1 MYKDLKFPVLIVHRD
16 IKADTVAGERVR
28 GIAHELEQDGFSIL
42 STASSAEGRIVASTH
57 HGLACI
63 LVAAEGAGENQ
74 RLLQDVVELIR
85 VARVRAPQ
93 LPIFAL
99 GEQVTIENAPAESM
113 ADLHQLRG
121 ILYLFEDTV
130 PFLARQVARAARN
143 YLAGLLPP
151 FFRALVEHTAQSNY
165 SWHTPGHGGGVAYRK
180 SPVGQAFHQF
190 FGENTLRSDLSVS
203 VPELGSLL
211 DHTGPLAE
219 AEDRAARN
227 FGADHTFFVI
237 NGTSTANKIVWHS
250 MVGREDLVLVDRNCH
265 KSILH
270 SIIMTGAI
278 PLYLTPERNE
288 LGIIGPIPLS
298 EFSKQSIAAK
308 IAASPLARG
317 REPKV
322 KLAVV
327 TNSTYDGLCYNAE
340 LIKQT
345 LGDSVEVLHFDE
357 AWYAYAAFH
366 EFYDGRYGMGTS
378 RSEEGPLVFATHST
392 HKMLAAFSQA
402 SMIHVQDG
410 GTRKLDVARF
420 NEAFMMHIS
429 TSPQYGII
437 ASLDVASAMMEGPA
451 GRSLIQET
459 FDEALSFR
467 RALANVRQNLDRN
480 AGMFCFQAATVLQ
493 ELERHAPE
501 VLIAARAALAD
512 GSSLENGQCRQRE
525 LAAGAFA
532 EAPDIS
538 VDYALMERSDK
549 VAVVPCSIGW
559 SDIGSWQALRELSA
573 ADENGNQVRG
583 ESVLHDV
590 SNCYIDS
597 PKRLVGAVGVHDLII
612 VDTPDALLVADAARS
627 QDVKFVAQELKRRG
641 HDAFRLHRTVSRP
654 WGTYTVLEEGRRFK
668 IKRIVVRPKAS
679 LSLQMHHHRSEHW
692 IVVSGMALV
701 ENGER
706 EFLLNTNE
714 STFIPAGHSHRLSN
728 PGIIDLVM
736 IEVQSGEY
744 LGEDDIVR
752 FNDIY
757 GRAPASDEKK
767 A

>member
-16 IKADTVAGERVR
+16 IKADTVAGDRVR
-28 GIAHELEQDGFSIL
+28 AIAQELTQDGFSIL
-42 STASSAEGRIVASTH
+42 PTASAAEGRIVASTH

-63 LVAAEGAGENQ
+63 LVAAEGAGENS
-74 RLLQDVVELIR
+74 RLLQDMVELIR

-99 GEQVTIENAPAESM
+99 GEQVTIENAPAEAM
-113 ADLHQLRG
+113 ADLNHLRG
-121 ILYLFEDTV
+121 ILYLYEDTV
-130 PFLARQVARAARN
+130 SFLARQVARAAHN
-143 YLAGLLPP
+143 YLDGLLPP
-151 FFRALVEHTAQSNY
+151 FFKALVQHTAQSNY

-219 AEDRAARN
+219 AEARAARN

-250 MVGREDLVLVDRNCH
+250 MVGRDDLVLVDRNCH

-278 PLYLTPERNE
+278 PLYLCPERNE

-298 EFSKQSIAAK
+298 EFSLESIQAK
-308 IAASPLARG
+308 IDASPLARG
-317 REPKV
+317 RAPKV

-340 LIKQT
+340 MVKQA
-345 LGDSVEVLHFDE
+345 LGGSVEVLHFDE

-366 EFYDGRYGMGTS
+366 EFYAGRYGMGTQCDEHS
-378 RSEEGPLVFATHST
+378 PLVFTTHST
-392 HKMLAAFSQA
+392 HKLLAAFSQA

-410 GTRKLDVARF
+410 GQRQLDRDRF

-467 RALANVRQNLDRN
+467 RALANVRRNLD
-480 AGMFCFQAATVLQ
+480 AEDWWFSIWQPGEADGADSLSTADWVLQ
-493 ELERHAPE
+493 PDADWHGFGEVASDYVLLDPIKVTLVMPGLNAAGKLEQRGIPAAVVSKFLWERGLVVEKTGLYSFLVLFSMGITKGKWSTLLTELLEFKRSYDANLPLIDVLPSIAHAGGGRYQGMG
-501 VLIAARAALAD
+501 LRDLCDALH
-512 GSSLENGQCRQRE
+512 GCYRENATAKALKSMYTALPE
-525 LAAGAFA
+525 LAIK
-532 EAPDIS
+532 P
-538 VDYALMERSDK
+538 
-549 VAVVPCSIGW
+549 
-559 SDIGSWQALRELSA
+559 
-573 ADENGNQVRG
+573 ADAYDRLVRG
-583 ESVLHDV
+583 EVEAVPIDQLQGRIAAVMLVPYPPGIPLIMPGERFTAATRSILDYLAFARTFDQAFPGFDIDV
-590 SNCYIDS
+590 HGLQTEAGEYC
-597 PKRLVGAVGVHDLII
+597 
-612 VDTPDALLVADAARS
+612 VDC
-627 QDVKFVAQELKRRG
+627 
-641 HDAFRLHRTVSRP
+641 
-654 WGTYTVLEEGRRFK
+654 
-668 IKRIVVRPKAS
+668 
-679 LSLQMHHHRSEHW
+679 
-692 IVVSGMALV
+692 LV
-701 ENGER
+701 E
-706 EFLLNTNE
+706 
-714 STFIPAGHSHRLSN
+714 
-728 PGIIDLVM
+728 
-736 IEVQSGEY
+736 
-744 LGEDDIVR
+744 
-752 FNDIY
+752 
-757 GRAPASDEKK
+757 
-767 A
+767 

>member
-1 MYKDLKFPVLIVHRD
+1 MYKDLNFPILIVHRD

-28 GIAHELEQDGFSIL
+28 AIAEELGKDGFTIL

-74 RLLQDVVELIR
+74 RLLQDMVELIR
-85 VARVRAPQ
+85 IARVRAPQ

-99 GEQVTIENAPAESM
+99 GEQVTIENAPAEAM
-113 ADLHQLRG
+113 ADLNHLRG
-121 ILYLFEDTV
+121 ILYLYEDTV
-130 PFLARQVARAARN
+130 SFLARQVARAAHN
-143 YLAGLLPP
+143 YLDGLLPP
-151 FFRALVEHTAQSNY
+151 FFKALVQHTAQSNY

-219 AEDRAARN
+219 AEARAARN

-250 MVGREDLVLVDRNCH
+250 MVGRDDLVLVDRNCH

-278 PLYLTPERNE
+278 PLYLCPERNE
-288 LGIIGPIPLS
+288 LGIIGPIPIS
-298 EFSKQSIAAK
+298 EFSKESIQAK
-308 IAASPLARG
+308 IDASPLARG
-317 REPKV
+317 RAPKV

-340 LIKQT
+340 MVKRA

-366 EFYDGRYGMGTS
+366 EFYAGRYGMGTQCDEHS
-378 RSEEGPLVFATHST
+378 PLVFSTHST
-392 HKMLAAFSQA
+392 HKLLAAFSQA

-410 GTRKLDVARF
+410 GARQLDRDRF

-467 RALANVRQNLDRN
+467 RALANLRQNLKQDDWWFSIWQPEQAGGEGVHTGDWLLQPNVDWHGFGDIAEDYVLLDPIKVTLVMPGLSADGKLAEAGIPAAVVSKFLWERGLVVEKTGLYSFLVLFSMGITKGKWSTLLTELLEFKRLYDAN
-480 AGMFCFQAATVLQ
+480 VPLPEALPSIAREGGARYAGMGLRDLCDELHGCYRENATAKALKRMYTVLPQ
-493 ELERHAPE
+493 VAIKP
-501 VLIAARAALAD
+501 AD
-512 GSSLENGQCRQRE
+512 
-525 LAAGAFA
+525 A
-532 EAPDIS
+532 
-538 VDYALMERSDK
+538 YDK
-549 VAVVPCSIGW
+549 
-559 SDIGSWQALRELSA
+559 L
-573 ADENGNQVRG
+573 VRG
-583 ESVLHDV
+583 EVEAVPIEQLEGRLAAVMLVPYPPGIPLIMPGERFTAETRSIIDYLQFARTFDSQFPGFDADV
-590 SNCYIDS
+590 HGLQRD
-597 PKRLVGAVGVHDLII
+597 GAC
-612 VDTPDALLVADAARS
+612 
-627 QDVKFVAQELKRRG
+627 
-641 HDAFRLHRTVSRP
+641 
-654 WGTYTVLEEGRRFK
+654 YTVDC
-668 IKRIVVRPKAS
+668 IK
-679 LSLQMHHHRSEHW
+679 E
-692 IVVSGMALV
+692 
-701 ENGER
+701 
-706 EFLLNTNE
+706 
-714 STFIPAGHSHRLSN
+714 
-728 PGIIDLVM
+728 
-736 IEVQSGEY
+736 
-744 LGEDDIVR
+744 
-752 FNDIY
+752 
-757 GRAPASDEKK
+757 
-767 A
+767 

>member
-16 IKADTVAGERVR
+16 IKADTVAGDRVR
-28 GIAHELEQDGFSIL
+28 AIAQELTQDGFSIL
-42 STASSAEGRIVASTH
+42 PTASAAEGRIVASTH

-63 LVAAEGAGENQ
+63 LVAAEGAGENS
-74 RLLQDVVELIR
+74 RLLQDMVELIR

-99 GEQVTIENAPAESM
+99 GEQVTIENAPAEAM
-113 ADLHQLRG
+113 ADLNHLRG
-121 ILYLFEDTV
+121 ILYLYEDTV
-130 PFLARQVARAARN
+130 SFLARQVARAAHN
-143 YLAGLLPP
+143 YLDGLLPP
-151 FFRALVEHTAQSNY
+151 FFKALVQHTAQSNY

-219 AEDRAARN
+219 AEARAARN

-250 MVGREDLVLVDRNCH
+250 MVSRDDLVLVDRNCH

-278 PLYLTPERNE
+278 PLYLCPERNE

-298 EFSKQSIAAK
+298 EFSKESIQAK
-308 IAASPLARG
+308 IDASPLARG
-317 REPKV
+317 RAPKV

-340 LIKQT
+340 MVKQA

-366 EFYDGRYGMGTS
+366 EFYAGRYGMGTLYDEHS
-378 RSEEGPLVFATHST
+378 PLVFSTHST
-392 HKMLAAFSQA
+392 HKLLAAFSQA

-410 GTRKLDVARF
+410 GQRQLDRDRF

-467 RALANVRQNLDRN
+467 RALANVRRNLSAEDWWFSIWQP
-480 AGMFCFQAATVLQ
+480 GAADGADSLATADWVLQ
-493 ELERHAPE
+493 PDADWHGFVE
-501 VLIAARAALAD
+501 VAD
-512 GSSLENGQCRQRE
+512 DYVLLDPIKVTLVMPGLN
-525 LAAGAFA
+525 AAGKLEPQGIPA
-532 EAPDIS
+532 
-538 VDYALMERSDK
+538 
-549 VAVVPCSIGW
+549 AVVSKFLWERGLVVEKTGLYSFLVLFSMGITKGKWSTLLTELLEFKRSYDANLPLIDVLPSIAHAGAGRYQGMGLR
-559 SDIGSWQALRELSA
+559 DLCDALHGCYRENATAKALKSMYTA
-573 ADENGNQVRG
+573 LPEIAIKPADAYDRLVRG
-583 ESVLHDV
+583 EVEAVPIDQLQGRIAAVMLVPYPPGIPLIMPGERFTTQSRAILDYLAFARTFDKAFPGFDV
-590 SNCYIDS
+590 D
-597 PKRLVGAVGVHDLII
+597 VHGLQT
-612 VDTPDALLVADAARS
+612 DT
-627 QDVKFVAQELKRRG
+627 G
-641 HDAFRLHRTVSRP
+641 H
-654 WGTYTVLEEGRRFK
+654 YTVDC
-668 IKRIVVRPKAS
+668 
-679 LSLQMHHHRSEHW
+679 
-692 IVVSGMALV
+692 LV
-701 ENGER
+701 E
-706 EFLLNTNE
+706 
-714 STFIPAGHSHRLSN
+714 
-728 PGIIDLVM
+728 
-736 IEVQSGEY
+736 
-744 LGEDDIVR
+744 
-752 FNDIY
+752 
-757 GRAPASDEKK
+757 
-767 A
+767 

>member
-16 IKADTVAGERVR
+16 IKADTVAGDRVR
-28 GIAHELEQDGFSIL
+28 AIAQELEQDGFHIV

-63 LVAAEGAGENQ
+63 LVTAEGAGENKH
-74 RLLQDVVELIR
+74 LLQDMVELIR
-85 VARVRAPQ
+85 IARVRAPQ

-99 GEQVTIENAPAESM
+99 GEQVTIENAPAEAM
-113 ADLHQLRG
+113 ADLNQLRG

-143 YLAGLLPP
+143 YLDGLLPP
-151 FFRALVEHTAQSNY
+151 FFRALVQHTAQSNY

-219 AEDRAARN
+219 AEARAARN
-227 FGADHTFFVI
+227 FGADHTYFVI

-250 MVGREDLVLVDRNCH
+250 MVGRDDLVLVDRNCH

-298 EFSKQSIAAK
+298 EFSKASIQAK
-308 IAASPLARG
+308 IDASPLARG
-317 REPKV
+317 RAPRV

-357 AWYAYAAFH
+357 AWFAYAAFH
-366 EFYDGRYGMGTS
+366 KFYSGRFGMGTS
-378 RSEEGPLVFATHST
+378 REAGAPLVFSTHST
-392 HKMLAAFSQA
+392 HKLLAAFSQA

-410 GTRKLDVARF
+410 GTRQLDRDRF

-467 RALANVRQNLDRN
+467 RALANLRQNLAADDWWFSIWQPPQASGADDVATGDWLLHPQADWHGFGDIAKDYVLLDPIKVTLVMPGLTASGALDRSGIPAAVVSKFLWERGLVVEKTGLYSFLVLFSMGITKGKWSTLLTELLEFKRNYDANLPLVDALPSIARAGATHYQGMGLRDLCDALHGCYREN
-480 AGMFCFQAATVLQ
+480 ATAKALKRMYTAL
-493 ELERHAPE
+493 PE
-501 VLIAARAALAD
+501 VAMKPAD
-512 GSSLENGQCRQRE
+512 
-525 LAAGAFA
+525 A
-532 EAPDIS
+532 
-538 VDYALMERSDK
+538 Y
-549 VAVVPCSIGW
+549 
-559 SDIGSWQALRELSA
+559 
-573 ADENGNQVRG
+573 NQLVRG
-583 ESVLHDV
+583 EVEAVPIEALEGRIAAVMLVPYPPGIPLIMPGERFTTQTRSIIDYLLFARTFDQRFPGFDIDV
-590 SNCYIDS
+590 HGLQ
-597 PKRLVGAVGVHDLII
+597 RLPEAQGGA
-612 VDTPDALLVADAARS
+612 
-627 QDVKFVAQELKRRG
+627 
-641 HDAFRLHRTVSRP
+641 
-654 WGTYTVLEEGRRFK
+654 YTVDC
-668 IKRIVVRPKAS
+668 IK
-679 LSLQMHHHRSEHW
+679 E
-692 IVVSGMALV
+692 
-701 ENGER
+701 
-706 EFLLNTNE
+706 
-714 STFIPAGHSHRLSN
+714 
-728 PGIIDLVM
+728 
-736 IEVQSGEY
+736 
-744 LGEDDIVR
+744 
-752 FNDIY
+752 
-757 GRAPASDEKK
+757 
-767 A
+767 

>member
-16 IKADTVAGERVR
+16 IKADTVAGDRVR
-28 GIAHELEQDGFSIL
+28 AIAQELEQDGFSIL

-63 LVAAEGAGENQ
+63 LVAAEGAGENKN
-74 RLLQDVVELIR
+74 LLQDMVELIR
-85 VARVRAPQ
+85 IARRRAPQ

-99 GEQVTIENAPAESM
+99 GEQVTIENAPAEAM
-113 ADLHQLRG
+113 VDLNQLRG

-143 YLAGLLPP
+143 YLDCLLPP
-151 FFRALVEHTAQSNY
+151 FFKALVQHTAQSNY

-219 AEDRAARN
+219 AEARAARN
-227 FGADHTFFVI
+227 FGADHTYFVI

-250 MVGREDLVLVDRNCH
+250 MVGRDDLVLVDRNCH

-278 PLYLTPERNE
+278 PLYLCPERNE

-298 EFSKQSIAAK
+298 EFSRESIQAK
-308 IAASPLARG
+308 IDASPLARG
-317 REPKV
+317 RVPRSSGAMV
-322 KLAVV
+322 KLVVV

-345 LGDSVEVLHFDE
+345 LGNSVEVLHFDE

-366 EFYDGRYGMGTS
+366 EFYRGRYGMGTA
-378 RSEEGPLVFATHST
+378 RTEAAPLVFTTHST
-392 HKMLAAFSQA
+392 HKLLAAFSQA

-410 GTRKLDVARF
+410 GVRQLDRDRF

-467 RALANVRQNLDRN
+467 RALANLRQNLSADDWWFSIWQPAKAEGTDDVVTQDWLLQPQADWHGFGEVAEDYVLLDPIKVTLVTPGLTADGKLDERGIPAAVVSKFLWERGLVVEKTGLYSFLVLFSMGITKGKWSTLLTELLEFKRSYDANLPLSDVLPSIAQAGKTFYQDMGLRDLCDALHACYREN
-480 AGMFCFQAATVLQ
+480 ATAKALKRMYTVLPDV
-493 ELERHAPE
+493 AIKP
-501 VLIAARAALAD
+501 AD
-512 GSSLENGQCRQRE
+512 
-525 LAAGAFA
+525 A
-532 EAPDIS
+532 
-538 VDYALMERSDK
+538 Y
-549 VAVVPCSIGW
+549 
-559 SDIGSWQALRELSA
+559 
-573 ADENGNQVRG
+573 NQLVRG
-583 ESVLHDV
+583 EVEAVPIEQLEGRIAAVMLVPYPPGIPLIMPGERFTAQTRSIIDYLAFARTFDRSFPGFDADV
-590 SNCYIDS
+590 HGLQREN
-597 PKRLVGAVGVHDLII
+597 GV
-612 VDTPDALLVADAARS
+612 
-627 QDVKFVAQELKRRG
+627 
-641 HDAFRLHRTVSRP
+641 
-654 WGTYTVLEEGRRFK
+654 YTVDC
-668 IKRIVVRPKAS
+668 IKA
-679 LSLQMHHHRSEHW
+679 
-692 IVVSGMALV
+692 
-701 ENGER
+701 
-706 EFLLNTNE
+706 
-714 STFIPAGHSHRLSN
+714 
-728 PGIIDLVM
+728 
-736 IEVQSGEY
+736 
-744 LGEDDIVR
+744 
-752 FNDIY
+752 
-757 GRAPASDEKK
+757 
-767 A
+767 

>member
-1 MYKDLKFPVLIVHRD
+1 MYKDLKFPILIVHRD
-16 IKADTVAGERVR
+16 IKADTVAGDRVR
-28 GIAHELEQDGFSIL
+28 GIARELEQDGFVIL

-99 GEQVTIENAPAESM
+99 GEQVTIENAPAEAM
-113 ADLHQLRG
+113 ADLNQLRG
-121 ILYLFEDTV
+121 LLYLFEDTV

-143 YLAGLLPP
+143 YLEGLLPP

-219 AEDRAARN
+219 AEARAARN

-250 MVGREDLVLVDRNCH
+250 MVARDDLVLVDRNCH

-278 PLYLTPERNE
+278 PLYLSPERNE

-298 EFSKQSIAAK
+298 EFSRESIQAK
-308 IAASPLARG
+308 IDASPLARG
-317 REPKV
+317 RAPKV

-340 LIKQT
+340 LIKQA
-345 LGDSVEVLHFDE
+345 LGDTVEVLHFDE

-366 EFYDGRYGMGTS
+366 EFYDGRYGMGTA
-378 RSEEGPLVFATHST
+378 RSEEGPLVFTTHST
-392 HKMLAAFSQA
+392 HKLLAAFSQA

-410 GTRKLDVARF
+410 GARQLDRDRF

-467 RALANVRQNLDRN
+467 RALANVWQTLDAKDWWFDIWEPPQVEGAEAVATGDWVLEPGADWHGFGEV
-480 AGMFCFQAATVLQ
+480 AGDYVL
-493 ELERHAPE
+493 LDPIK
-501 VLIAARAALAD
+501 VTLVTPGLSAD
-512 GSSLENGQCRQRE
+512 GKLGEQGIP
-525 LAAGAFA
+525 A
-532 EAPDIS
+532 
-538 VDYALMERSDK
+538 
-549 VAVVPCSIGW
+549 AVVGKFLWERGLVVEKTGLYSFLVLFSMGITKGKW
-559 SDIGSWQALRELSA
+559 STLLTELLEFKRSYDANAPLTSALP
-573 ADENGNQVRG
+573 
-583 ESVLHDV
+583 SVA
-590 SNCYIDS
+590 
-597 PKRLVGAVGVHDLII
+597 R
-612 VDTPDALLVADAARS
+612 ADAARYQGLGLRDLCDQLHACYRDNATAKAMRRMYTALPELAIKPS
-627 QDVKFVAQELKRRG
+627 EAYDKLVRGEVEAVPIEQLQGRIAAVMLVPYPPGIPLIMPGERFTAQTRSIIDYLAFARTFDSAFPGFDSDVHGLQ
-641 HDAFRLHRTVSRP
+641 HDDSPTGRC
-654 WGTYTVLEEGRRFK
+654 YTVDC
-668 IKRIVVRPKAS
+668 I
-679 LSLQMHHHRSEHW
+679 
-692 IVVSGMALV
+692 
-701 ENGER
+701 R
-706 EFLLNTNE
+706 E
-714 STFIPAGHSHRLSN
+714 
-728 PGIIDLVM
+728 
-736 IEVQSGEY
+736 
-744 LGEDDIVR
+744 
-752 FNDIY
+752 
-757 GRAPASDEKK
+757 
-767 A
+767 

>member
-16 IKADTVAGERVR
+16 IKADTVAGDRVR
-28 GIAHELEQDGFSIL
+28 AIAQELTQDGFSIL
-42 STASSAEGRIVASTH
+42 PTASAAEGRIVASTH

-63 LVAAEGAGENQ
+63 LVAAEGAGENS
-74 RLLQDVVELIR
+74 RLLQDMVELIR

-99 GEQVTIENAPAESM
+99 GEQVTIENAPAEAM
-113 ADLHQLRG
+113 ADLNHLRG
-121 ILYLFEDTV
+121 ILYLYEDTV
-130 PFLARQVARAARN
+130 SFLARQVARAAHN
-143 YLAGLLPP
+143 YLDGLLPP
-151 FFRALVEHTAQSNY
+151 FFKALVQHTAQSNY

-219 AEDRAARN
+219 AEARAARN

-250 MVGREDLVLVDRNCH
+250 MVGRDDLVLVDRNCH

-278 PLYLTPERNE
+278 PLYLCPERNE

-298 EFSKQSIAAK
+298 EFSRESIQAK
-308 IAASPLARG
+308 IEASPLARG
-317 REPKV
+317 RAPKV

-340 LIKQT
+340 MVKQA

-366 EFYDGRYGMGTS
+366 EFYAGRYGMGTQCDEQS
-378 RSEEGPLVFATHST
+378 PLVFTTHST
-392 HKMLAAFSQA
+392 HKLLAAFSQA

-410 GTRKLDVARF
+410 GQRQLDRDRF

-467 RALANVRQNLDRN
+467 RALANVRRNLSAEDWWFSIWQP
-480 AGMFCFQAATVLQ
+480 GAADGADSLSTADWVLQ
-493 ELERHAPE
+493 PDADWHGFGEVASDYVLLDPIKVTLVMPGLNAAGKLEQQGIPAAVVSKFLWERGLVVEKTGLYSFLVLFSMGITKGKWSTLLTELLEFKRSYDANLPLIDVLPSIAHAGGGRYQGMG
-501 VLIAARAALAD
+501 LRDLCDALH
-512 GSSLENGQCRQRE
+512 GCYRENATAKALKSMYTALPE
-525 LAAGAFA
+525 LAIK
-532 EAPDIS
+532 P
-538 VDYALMERSDK
+538 
-549 VAVVPCSIGW
+549 
-559 SDIGSWQALRELSA
+559 
-573 ADENGNQVRG
+573 ADAYDRLVRG
-583 ESVLHDV
+583 EVEAVPIDQLQGRIAAVMLVPYPPGIPLIMPGERFTAATRSILHYLSFARTFDQAFPGFDIDV
-590 SNCYIDS
+590 HGLQTEAGEYC
-597 PKRLVGAVGVHDLII
+597 
-612 VDTPDALLVADAARS
+612 VDC
-627 QDVKFVAQELKRRG
+627 
-641 HDAFRLHRTVSRP
+641 
-654 WGTYTVLEEGRRFK
+654 
-668 IKRIVVRPKAS
+668 
-679 LSLQMHHHRSEHW
+679 
-692 IVVSGMALV
+692 LV
-701 ENGER
+701 E
-706 EFLLNTNE
+706 
-714 STFIPAGHSHRLSN
+714 
-728 PGIIDLVM
+728 
-736 IEVQSGEY
+736 
-744 LGEDDIVR
+744 
-752 FNDIY
+752 
-757 GRAPASDEKK
+757 
-767 A
+767 

>member
-16 IKADTVAGERVR
+16 IKADTVAGDRVR
-28 GIAHELEQDGFSIL
+28 AIAQELEQDGFSIL

-63 LVAAEGAGENQ
+63 LVAAEGAGENKT
-74 RLLQDVVELIR
+74 LLQDMVELIR
-85 VARVRAPQ
+85 IARRRAPQ

-99 GEQVTIENAPAESM
+99 GEQVTIENAPAEAM
-113 ADLHQLRG
+113 VDLNQLRG

-143 YLAGLLPP
+143 YLDCLLPP
-151 FFRALVEHTAQSNY
+151 FFKALVQHTAQSNY

-219 AEDRAARN
+219 AEARAARN
-227 FGADHTFFVI
+227 FGADHTYFVI

-250 MVGREDLVLVDRNCH
+250 MVGRDDLVLVDRNCH

-278 PLYLTPERNE
+278 PLYLCPERNE

-298 EFSKQSIAAK
+298 EFSRESIQAK
-308 IAASPLARG
+308 IDASPLARG
-317 REPKV
+317 RVPSSGAMV
-322 KLAVV
+322 KLVVV

-345 LGDSVEVLHFDE
+345 LGNSVEVLHFDE

-366 EFYDGRYGMGTS
+366 EFYAGRYGMGTACS
-378 RSEEGPLVFATHST
+378 ADTPLVFTTHST
-392 HKMLAAFSQA
+392 HKLLAAFSQA

-410 GTRKLDVARF
+410 GKRQLDRDRF

-467 RALANVRQNLDRN
+467 RALANLRQNLSDDDWWFSIWQPPQAEGTDDVATRDWLLQPQADWHGFGDVAEDYVLLDPIKVTLVTPGLTADGKLDERGIPAAVVSKFLWERGLVVEKTGLYSFLVLFSMGITKGKWSTLLTELLEFKRSYDANLPLSDVLPSIAQAGRAFYQDMGLRDLCDALHACYREN
-480 AGMFCFQAATVLQ
+480 ATAKALKRMYTVL
-493 ELERHAPE
+493 PE
-501 VLIAARAALAD
+501 VAIKPAD
-512 GSSLENGQCRQRE
+512 
-525 LAAGAFA
+525 A
-532 EAPDIS
+532 
-538 VDYALMERSDK
+538 Y
-549 VAVVPCSIGW
+549 
-559 SDIGSWQALRELSA
+559 
-573 ADENGNQVRG
+573 NQLVRG
-583 ESVLHDV
+583 EVEAVPIEQLEGRIAAVMLVPYPPGIPLIMPGERFTAQTRSIIDYLAFARTFDRSFPGFDADV
-590 SNCYIDS
+590 HGLQREDG
-597 PKRLVGAVGVHDLII
+597 L
-612 VDTPDALLVADAARS
+612 
-627 QDVKFVAQELKRRG
+627 
-641 HDAFRLHRTVSRP
+641 
-654 WGTYTVLEEGRRFK
+654 YTVDC
-668 IKRIVVRPKAS
+668 IKA
-679 LSLQMHHHRSEHW
+679 
-692 IVVSGMALV
+692 
-701 ENGER
+701 
-706 EFLLNTNE
+706 
-714 STFIPAGHSHRLSN
+714 
-728 PGIIDLVM
+728 
-736 IEVQSGEY
+736 
-744 LGEDDIVR
+744 
-752 FNDIY
+752 
-757 GRAPASDEKK
+757 
-767 A
+767 

>member
-16 IKADTVAGERVR
+16 IKADTVAGDRVR
-28 GIAHELEQDGFSIL
+28 AIAQELEQDGFSIL

-63 LVAAEGAGENQ
+63 LVAAEGAGENKT
-74 RLLQDVVELIR
+74 LLQDMVELIR
-85 VARVRAPQ
+85 IARRRAPQ

-99 GEQVTIENAPAESM
+99 GEQVTIENAPAEAM
-113 ADLHQLRG
+113 VDLNQLRG

-143 YLAGLLPP
+143 YLDCLLPP
-151 FFRALVEHTAQSNY
+151 FFKALVQHTAQSNY

-219 AEDRAARN
+219 AEARAARN
-227 FGADHTFFVI
+227 FGADHTYFVI

-250 MVGREDLVLVDRNCH
+250 MVGRDDLVLVDRNCH

-278 PLYLTPERNE
+278 PLYLCPERNE

-298 EFSKQSIAAK
+298 EFSRESIQAK
-308 IAASPLARG
+308 IDASPLARG
-317 REPKV
+317 RVPSSSGAMV
-322 KLAVV
+322 KLVVV

-345 LGDSVEVLHFDE
+345 LGNSVEVLHFDE

-366 EFYDGRYGMGTS
+366 EFYAGRYGMGTACS
-378 RSEEGPLVFATHST
+378 ADTPLVFTTHST
-392 HKMLAAFSQA
+392 HKLLAAFSQA

-410 GTRKLDVARF
+410 GKRQLDRDRF

-437 ASLDVASAMMEGPA
+437 ASLDVASAMMEGPV

-467 RALANVRQNLDRN
+467 RALANLRQNLSDDDWWFSIWQPPQAEGTDDVATRDWLLQPQADWHGFGDVAEDYVLLDPIKVTLVTPGLTADGKLDERGIPAAVVSKFLWERGLVVEKTGLYFFLVLFSMGITKGKWSTLLTELLEFKRSYDANLPLSDVLPSIAQAGKAFYQDMGLRDLCDALHACYREN
-480 AGMFCFQAATVLQ
+480 ATAKALKRMYTVL
-493 ELERHAPE
+493 PE
-501 VLIAARAALAD
+501 VAIKPAD
-512 GSSLENGQCRQRE
+512 
-525 LAAGAFA
+525 A
-532 EAPDIS
+532 
-538 VDYALMERSDK
+538 Y
-549 VAVVPCSIGW
+549 
-559 SDIGSWQALRELSA
+559 
-573 ADENGNQVRG
+573 NQLVRG
-583 ESVLHDV
+583 EVEAVPIEQLEGRIAAVMLVPYPPGIPLIMPGERFTAQTRSIIDYLAFARTFDRSFPGFDADV
-590 SNCYIDS
+590 HGLQ
-597 PKRLVGAVGVHDLII
+597 REEGL
-612 VDTPDALLVADAARS
+612 
-627 QDVKFVAQELKRRG
+627 
-641 HDAFRLHRTVSRP
+641 
-654 WGTYTVLEEGRRFK
+654 YTVDC
-668 IKRIVVRPKAS
+668 IKA
-679 LSLQMHHHRSEHW
+679 
-692 IVVSGMALV
+692 
-701 ENGER
+701 
-706 EFLLNTNE
+706 
-714 STFIPAGHSHRLSN
+714 
-728 PGIIDLVM
+728 
-736 IEVQSGEY
+736 
-744 LGEDDIVR
+744 
-752 FNDIY
+752 
-757 GRAPASDEKK
+757 
-767 A
+767 

>member
-16 IKADTVAGERVR
+16 IKADTVAGDRVR
-28 GIAHELEQDGFSIL
+28 AIAQELTQDGFSIL
-42 STASSAEGRIVASTH
+42 PTASAAEGRIVASTH

-63 LVAAEGAGENQ
+63 LVAAEGAGENS
-74 RLLQDVVELIR
+74 RLLQDMVELIR

-99 GEQVTIENAPAESM
+99 GEQVTIENAPAEAM
-113 ADLHQLRG
+113 ADLNHLRG
-121 ILYLFEDTV
+121 ILYLYEDTV
-130 PFLARQVARAARN
+130 SFLARQVARAAHN
-143 YLAGLLPP
+143 YLDGLLPP
-151 FFRALVEHTAQSNY
+151 FFKALVQHTAQSNY

-219 AEDRAARN
+219 AEARAARN

-250 MVGREDLVLVDRNCH
+250 MVGRDDLVLVDRNCH

-278 PLYLTPERNE
+278 PLYLCPERNE

-298 EFSKQSIAAK
+298 EFSKESIQAK
-308 IAASPLARG
+308 IDASPLARG
-317 REPKV
+317 RAPKV

-340 LIKQT
+340 MVKQA

-366 EFYDGRYGMGTS
+366 EFYAGRYGMGTQCDEQS
-378 RSEEGPLVFATHST
+378 PLVFTTHST
-392 HKMLAAFSQA
+392 HKLLAAFSQA

-410 GTRKLDVARF
+410 GQRQLDRDRF

-467 RALANVRQNLDRN
+467 RALANVRRNLSAEDWWFSIWQP
-480 AGMFCFQAATVLQ
+480 GAADGADSLATTDWVLQ
-493 ELERHAPE
+493 PDADWHGFGE
-501 VLIAARAALAD
+501 VAD
-512 GSSLENGQCRQRE
+512 
-525 LAAGAFA
+525 
-532 EAPDIS
+532 
-538 VDYALMERSDK
+538 DYVLLDPIK
-549 VAVVPCSIGW
+549 VTLVMPG
-559 SDIGSWQALRELSA
+559 LSA
-573 ADENGNQVRG
+573 AGKLEPQGIPAAVVSKFLWERGLVVEKTGLYSFLVLFSMGITKGKWSTLLTELLEFKRSYDANLPLIDVLPSIAHAGSGRYHGMGLRDLCDALHGCYRDNATAKALRSMYTALPETAIKPADAYDRLVRG
-583 ESVLHDV
+583 EVEAVPIDQLQGRIAAVMLVPYPPGIPLIMPGERFTTQSRSILDYLAFARTFDKAFPGFDV
-590 SNCYIDS
+590 D
-597 PKRLVGAVGVHDLII
+597 VHGLQT
-612 VDTPDALLVADAARS
+612 DT
-627 QDVKFVAQELKRRG
+627 G
-641 HDAFRLHRTVSRP
+641 H
-654 WGTYTVLEEGRRFK
+654 YTVDC
-668 IKRIVVRPKAS
+668 
-679 LSLQMHHHRSEHW
+679 
-692 IVVSGMALV
+692 LV
-701 ENGER
+701 E
-706 EFLLNTNE
+706 
-714 STFIPAGHSHRLSN
+714 
-728 PGIIDLVM
+728 
-736 IEVQSGEY
+736 
-744 LGEDDIVR
+744 
-752 FNDIY
+752 
-757 GRAPASDEKK
+757 
-767 A
+767 

>member
-16 IKADTVAGERVR
+16 IKADTVAGDRVR
-28 GIAHELEQDGFSIL
+28 AIAQELTQDGFSIL
-42 STASSAEGRIVASTH
+42 PTASAAEGRIVASTH

-63 LVAAEGAGENQ
+63 LVAAEGAGENS
-74 RLLQDVVELIR
+74 RLLQDMVELIR

-99 GEQVTIENAPAESM
+99 GEQVTIENAPAEAM
-113 ADLHQLRG
+113 ADLNHLRG
-121 ILYLFEDTV
+121 ILYLYEDTV
-130 PFLARQVARAARN
+130 SFLARQVARAAHN
-143 YLAGLLPP
+143 YLDGLLPP
-151 FFRALVEHTAQSNY
+151 FFKALVQHTAQSNY

-219 AEDRAARN
+219 AEARAARN

-250 MVGREDLVLVDRNCH
+250 MVGRDDLVLVDRNCH

-278 PLYLTPERNE
+278 PLYLCPERNE

-298 EFSKQSIAAK
+298 EFSRESIQAK
-308 IAASPLARG
+308 IDASPLARG
-317 REPKV
+317 RAPKV

-340 LIKQT
+340 MVKQA

-366 EFYDGRYGMGTS
+366 EFYAGRYGMGTQCDAHS
-378 RSEEGPLVFATHST
+378 PLVFTTHST
-392 HKMLAAFSQA
+392 HKLLAAFSQA

-410 GTRKLDVARF
+410 GQRQLDRDRF

-467 RALANVRQNLDRN
+467 RALANVRRSLDAEDWWFSIWQPGEADGADNLSTGDW
-480 AGMFCFQAATVLQ
+480 VLQ
-493 ELERHAPE
+493 PDADWHGFGDVASDYVLLDPIKVTLVMPGLNAAGRLEEQGIPAAVVSKFLWERGLVVEKTGLYSFLVLFSMGITKGKWSTLLTELLEFKRSYDANLPLMDVLPSIAHAGGGRYQGMGLRDLCDALHGCYRDNATAKALKSMYTALPE
-501 VLIAARAALAD
+501 VAIKPAD
-512 GSSLENGQCRQRE
+512 AYDRL
-525 LAAGAFA
+525 
-532 EAPDIS
+532 
-538 VDYALMERSDK
+538 
-549 VAVVPCSIGW
+549 
-559 SDIGSWQALRELSA
+559 
-573 ADENGNQVRG
+573 VRG
-583 ESVLHDV
+583 EVEAVPIDQLQGRIAAVMLVPYPPGIPLIMPGERFTVATRSILDYLAFARTFDQAFPGFDIDV
-590 SNCYIDS
+590 HGLQTEAGEYC
-597 PKRLVGAVGVHDLII
+597 
-612 VDTPDALLVADAARS
+612 VDC
-627 QDVKFVAQELKRRG
+627 
-641 HDAFRLHRTVSRP
+641 
-654 WGTYTVLEEGRRFK
+654 
-668 IKRIVVRPKAS
+668 
-679 LSLQMHHHRSEHW
+679 
-692 IVVSGMALV
+692 LV
-701 ENGER
+701 E
-706 EFLLNTNE
+706 
-714 STFIPAGHSHRLSN
+714 
-728 PGIIDLVM
+728 
-736 IEVQSGEY
+736 
-744 LGEDDIVR
+744 
-752 FNDIY
+752 
-757 GRAPASDEKK
+757 
-767 A
+767 

>member
-16 IKADTVAGERVR
+16 IKADTVAGDRVR
-28 GIAHELEQDGFSIL
+28 AIAQELEQDGFSIL

-63 LVAAEGAGENQ
+63 LVAAEGAGENKT
-74 RLLQDVVELIR
+74 LLQDMVELIR
-85 VARVRAPQ
+85 IARRRAPQ

-99 GEQVTIENAPAESM
+99 GEQVTIENAPAEAM
-113 ADLHQLRG
+113 VDLNQLRG

-143 YLAGLLPP
+143 YLDCLLPP
-151 FFRALVEHTAQSNY
+151 FFKALVQHTAQSNY

-219 AEDRAARN
+219 AEARAARN
-227 FGADHTFFVI
+227 FGADHTYFVI

-250 MVGREDLVLVDRNCH
+250 MVGRDDLVLVDRNCH

-278 PLYLTPERNE
+278 PLYLCPERNE

-298 EFSKQSIAAK
+298 EFSRESIQAK
-308 IAASPLARG
+308 IDASPLARG
-317 REPKV
+317 RVPSSSGAMV
-322 KLAVV
+322 KLVVV

-345 LGDSVEVLHFDE
+345 LGNSVEVLHFDE

-366 EFYDGRYGMGTS
+366 EFYRGRYGMGTACS
-378 RSEEGPLVFATHST
+378 ADTPLVFTTHST
-392 HKMLAAFSQA
+392 HKLLAAFSQA

-410 GTRKLDVARF
+410 GKRQLDRDRF

-467 RALANVRQNLDRN
+467 RALANLRQNLSADDWWFSIWQPTQAEGTDDVATRDWLLQPQADWHGFGDVAEDYVLLDPIKVTLVTPGLTADGKLDERGIPAAVVSKFLWERGLVVEKTGLYSFLVLFSMGITKGKWSTLLTELLEFKRSYDANLPLSDVLPSIAQAGKAFYQDMGLRDLCDALHACYREN
-480 AGMFCFQAATVLQ
+480 ATAKALKRMYTVL
-493 ELERHAPE
+493 PE
-501 VLIAARAALAD
+501 VAIKPAD
-512 GSSLENGQCRQRE
+512 
-525 LAAGAFA
+525 A
-532 EAPDIS
+532 
-538 VDYALMERSDK
+538 Y
-549 VAVVPCSIGW
+549 
-559 SDIGSWQALRELSA
+559 
-573 ADENGNQVRG
+573 NQLVRG
-583 ESVLHDV
+583 EVEAVPIEQLEGRIAAVMLVPYPPGIPLIMPGERFTAQTRSIIDYLAFARTFDRSFPGFDADV
-590 SNCYIDS
+590 HGLQREDG
-597 PKRLVGAVGVHDLII
+597 L
-612 VDTPDALLVADAARS
+612 
-627 QDVKFVAQELKRRG
+627 
-641 HDAFRLHRTVSRP
+641 
-654 WGTYTVLEEGRRFK
+654 YTVDC
-668 IKRIVVRPKAS
+668 IKA
-679 LSLQMHHHRSEHW
+679 
-692 IVVSGMALV
+692 
-701 ENGER
+701 
-706 EFLLNTNE
+706 
-714 STFIPAGHSHRLSN
+714 
-728 PGIIDLVM
+728 
-736 IEVQSGEY
+736 
-744 LGEDDIVR
+744 
-752 FNDIY
+752 
-757 GRAPASDEKK
+757 
-767 A
+767 

>member
-28 GIAHELEQDGFSIL
+28 AIARELEQDGFSIVA
-42 STASSAEGRIVASTH
+42 TASAAEGRIVASTH

-63 LVAAEGAGENQ
+63 LVTAEGAGENKH
-74 RLLQDVVELIR
+74 LLADMVELIR
-85 VARVRAPQ
+85 IARVRAPH

-99 GEQVTIENAPAESM
+99 GEQVTIENAPAEAM
-113 ADLHQLRG
+113 ADLNQLRG

-130 PFLARQVARAARN
+130 AFLARQVARAARN
-143 YLAGLLPP
+143 YLDGLLPP
-151 FFRALVEHTAQSNY
+151 FFKALVQHTAQSNY

-219 AEDRAARN
+219 AEARAARN
-227 FGADHTFFVI
+227 FGADHTYFVI

-250 MVGREDLVLVDRNCH
+250 MVGRDDLVLVDRNCH

-278 PLYLTPERNE
+278 PLYLSPERNE
-288 LGIIGPIPLS
+288 LGIIGPIPLG
-298 EFSKQSIAAK
+298 EFSADSIRAK
-308 IAASPLARG
+308 IAASPLAQARAAG
-317 REPKV
+317 GGAPKV

-366 EFYDGRYGMGTS
+366 EFYAGRYGMGTS
-378 RSEEGPLVFATHST
+378 CEAEGPLVFTTHST
-392 HKMLAAFSQA
+392 HKLLAAFSQA
-402 SMIHVQDG
+402 SMIHVRDSGSRQ
-410 GTRKLDVARF
+410 LDRDRF

-467 RALANVRQNLDRN
+467 RALANLRQNLEADDWWFSIWQPPRAEGAEVVATGDWLLQPQAEWHGFGEVAEDYVLLDPIKVTLVTPGLTAGGKLDQCGIPAAVVGKFLWERGLVVEKTGLYSFLVLFSMGITKGKWSTLLTELLEFKRCYDANQALSEALPSIAQAGGAHYQGMGLRDLCDALHGCYREN
-480 AGMFCFQAATVLQ
+480 ATAKALKRMYTVL
-493 ELERHAPE
+493 PE
-501 VLIAARAALAD
+501 VALKPAD
-512 GSSLENGQCRQRE
+512 AYDQL
-525 LAAGAFA
+525 
-532 EAPDIS
+532 
-538 VDYALMERSDK
+538 
-549 VAVVPCSIGW
+549 
-559 SDIGSWQALRELSA
+559 
-573 ADENGNQVRG
+573 VRG
-583 ESVLHDV
+583 EVEAVPIDRLEGRIAAVMLVPYPPGIPLIMPGERFTPATRAIIDYLAFARTFDNSFPGFDADV
-590 SNCYIDS
+590 HGLQ
-597 PKRLVGAVGVHDLII
+597 RQEGAQGI
-612 VDTPDALLVADAARS
+612 V
-627 QDVKFVAQELKRRG
+627 
-641 HDAFRLHRTVSRP
+641 
-654 WGTYTVLEEGRRFK
+654 YTVDC
-668 IKRIVVRPKAS
+668 IRP
-679 LSLQMHHHRSEHW
+679 
-692 IVVSGMALV
+692 
-701 ENGER
+701 
-706 EFLLNTNE
+706 
-714 STFIPAGHSHRLSN
+714 
-728 PGIIDLVM
+728 
-736 IEVQSGEY
+736 
-744 LGEDDIVR
+744 
-752 FNDIY
+752 
-757 GRAPASDEKK
+757 
-767 A
+767 

>member
-16 IKADTVAGERVR
+16 IKADTVAGDRVR
-28 GIAHELEQDGFSIL
+28 AIAQELEQDGFSIL

-63 LVAAEGAGENQ
+63 LVAAEGAGEDK
-74 RLLQDVVELIR
+74 RLLQDMVELIR
-85 VARVRAPQ
+85 ISRVRAPQ

-99 GEQVTIENAPAESM
+99 GEQVTIENAPAEAM
-113 ADLHQLRG
+113 ADLNQLRG
-121 ILYLFEDTV
+121 NLYLFEDTV

-143 YLAGLLPP
+143 YLDGLLPP
-151 FFRALVEHTAQSNY
+151 FFKALVQHTAQSNY

-219 AEDRAARN
+219 AEARAARN
-227 FGADHTFFVI
+227 FGADHTYFVI

-250 MVGREDLVLVDRNCH
+250 MVGRDDLVLVDRNCH

-278 PLYLTPERNE
+278 PLYLCPERNE

-298 EFSKQSIAAK
+298 EFSRESIQAK
-308 IAASPLARG
+308 IDASPLARG
-317 REPKV
+317 RVPSSSGAMV
-322 KLAVV
+322 KLVVV

-345 LGDSVEVLHFDE
+345 LGNSVEVLHFDE

-366 EFYDGRYGMGTS
+366 EFYAGRYGMGTA
-378 RSEEGPLVFATHST
+378 RTEKAPLVFTTHST
-392 HKMLAAFSQA
+392 HKLLAAFSQA

-410 GTRKLDVARF
+410 GQRQLDRDRF

-467 RALANVRQNLDRN
+467 RALANLRQNLSIDDWWFSIWQPPQAGGDNVATADWLLQPQADWHGFGEVAEDYVLLDPIKVTLVTPGLTAGGTLDAQGIPAAVVSKFLWERGLVVEKTGLYSFLVLFSMGITKGKWSTLLTELLEFKRSYDANLPLSDVLPSIAQVGKTFYQGMGLRDLCDALHACYREN
-480 AGMFCFQAATVLQ
+480 ATAKALKRMYTVL
-493 ELERHAPE
+493 PE
-501 VLIAARAALAD
+501 VAIKPAD
-512 GSSLENGQCRQRE
+512 
-525 LAAGAFA
+525 A
-532 EAPDIS
+532 
-538 VDYALMERSDK
+538 Y
-549 VAVVPCSIGW
+549 
-559 SDIGSWQALRELSA
+559 
-573 ADENGNQVRG
+573 NQLVRG
-583 ESVLHDV
+583 EVEAVPIEQLEGRIAAVMLVPYPPGIPLIMPGERFTAQTRSIIDYLIFARTFDLSFPGFDADV
-590 SNCYIDS
+590 HGLQ
-597 PKRLVGAVGVHDLII
+597 REEGV
-612 VDTPDALLVADAARS
+612 
-627 QDVKFVAQELKRRG
+627 
-641 HDAFRLHRTVSRP
+641 
-654 WGTYTVLEEGRRFK
+654 YTVDC
-668 IKRIVVRPKAS
+668 I
-679 LSLQMHHHRSEHW
+679 RS
-692 IVVSGMALV
+692 
-701 ENGER
+701 
-706 EFLLNTNE
+706 
-714 STFIPAGHSHRLSN
+714 
-728 PGIIDLVM
+728 
-736 IEVQSGEY
+736 
-744 LGEDDIVR
+744 
-752 FNDIY
+752 
-757 GRAPASDEKK
+757 
-767 A
+767 

>member
-16 IKADTVAGERVR
+16 IKADTVAGDRVR
-28 GIAHELEQDGFSIL
+28 AIAQELTQDGFSIL
-42 STASSAEGRIVASTH
+42 PTASAAEGRIVASTH

-63 LVAAEGAGENQ
+63 LVAAEGAGENS
-74 RLLQDVVELIR
+74 RLLQDMVELIR

-99 GEQVTIENAPAESM
+99 GEQVTIENAPAEAM
-113 ADLHQLRG
+113 ADLNHLRG
-121 ILYLFEDTV
+121 ILYLYEDTV
-130 PFLARQVARAARN
+130 SFLARQVARAAHN
-143 YLAGLLPP
+143 YLDGLLPP
-151 FFRALVEHTAQSNY
+151 FFKALVQHTAQSNY

-219 AEDRAARN
+219 AEARAARN

-250 MVGREDLVLVDRNCH
+250 MVGRDDLVLVDRNCH

-278 PLYLTPERNE
+278 PLYLCPERNE

-298 EFSKQSIAAK
+298 EFSKESIQAK
-308 IAASPLARG
+308 IDASPLARG
-317 REPKV
+317 RAPKV

-340 LIKQT
+340 MVKQA

-366 EFYDGRYGMGTS
+366 EFYAGRYGMGTQYGE
-378 RSEEGPLVFATHST
+378 RSPLVFTTHST
-392 HKMLAAFSQA
+392 HKLLAAFSQA

-410 GTRKLDVARF
+410 GQRQLDRDRF

-467 RALANVRQNLDRN
+467 RALANVRRNLSAEDWWFSIWQP
-480 AGMFCFQAATVLQ
+480 GAADGADSLTTSDWVLQ
-493 ELERHAPE
+493 PDADWHGFGEVADDYVLLDPIKVTLVMPGLNAAGKLEPQGIPAAVVSKFLWERGLVVEKTGLYSFLVLFSMGITKGKWSTLLTELLEFKRSYDANLPLIDVLPSIAHAGGGRYQGMG
-501 VLIAARAALAD
+501 LRDLCDALH
-512 GSSLENGQCRQRE
+512 GCYRENATAKALKSMYTALPE
-525 LAAGAFA
+525 LAIK
-532 EAPDIS
+532 P
-538 VDYALMERSDK
+538 
-549 VAVVPCSIGW
+549 
-559 SDIGSWQALRELSA
+559 
-573 ADENGNQVRG
+573 ADAYDRLVRG
-583 ESVLHDV
+583 EVEAVPIDQLQGRIAAVMLVPYPPGIPLIMPGERFTAATRSILDYLAFARTFDQAFPGFDIDV
-590 SNCYIDS
+590 HGLQTDAGEYC
-597 PKRLVGAVGVHDLII
+597 
-612 VDTPDALLVADAARS
+612 VDC
-627 QDVKFVAQELKRRG
+627 
-641 HDAFRLHRTVSRP
+641 
-654 WGTYTVLEEGRRFK
+654 
-668 IKRIVVRPKAS
+668 
-679 LSLQMHHHRSEHW
+679 
-692 IVVSGMALV
+692 LV
-701 ENGER
+701 E
-706 EFLLNTNE
+706 
-714 STFIPAGHSHRLSN
+714 
-728 PGIIDLVM
+728 
-736 IEVQSGEY
+736 
-744 LGEDDIVR
+744 
-752 FNDIY
+752 
-757 GRAPASDEKK
+757 
-767 A
+767 

>member
-16 IKADTVAGERVR
+16 IKADTVAGDRVR
-28 GIAHELEQDGFSIL
+28 AIAQELTQDGFSIL
-42 STASSAEGRIVASTH
+42 PTASAAEGRIVASTH

-63 LVAAEGAGENQ
+63 LVAAEGAGENS
-74 RLLQDVVELIR
+74 RLLQDMVELIR

-99 GEQVTIENAPAESM
+99 GEQVTIENAPAEAM
-113 ADLHQLRG
+113 ADLNHLRG
-121 ILYLFEDTV
+121 ILYLYEDTV
-130 PFLARQVARAARN
+130 SFLARQVARAAHN
-143 YLAGLLPP
+143 YLDGLLPP
-151 FFRALVEHTAQSNY
+151 FFKALVQHTAQSNY

-219 AEDRAARN
+219 AEARAARN

-250 MVGREDLVLVDRNCH
+250 MVGRDDLVLVDRNCH

-278 PLYLTPERNE
+278 PLYLCPERNE

-298 EFSKQSIAAK
+298 EFSKESIQAK
-308 IAASPLARG
+308 IDASPLARG
-317 REPKV
+317 RAPKV

-340 LIKQT
+340 MVKQA

-366 EFYDGRYGMGTS
+366 EFYAGRYGMGTQCDEQS
-378 RSEEGPLVFATHST
+378 PLVFTTHST
-392 HKMLAAFSQA
+392 HKLLAAFSQA

-410 GTRKLDVARF
+410 GQRQLDRDRF

-467 RALANVRQNLDRN
+467 RALANVRRNLSVEEWWFSIWQPGEADG
-480 AGMFCFQAATVLQ
+480 ADSLSTADWVLQ
-493 ELERHAPE
+493 PDADWHGFGE
-501 VLIAARAALAD
+501 VASDYVLLDPIKVTLVMP
-512 GSSLENGQCRQRE
+512 GLN
-525 LAAGAFA
+525 AAGKLEEQGIPA
-532 EAPDIS
+532 
-538 VDYALMERSDK
+538 
-549 VAVVPCSIGW
+549 AVVSKFLWERGLVVEKTGLYSFLVLFSMGITKGKWSTLLTELLEFKRSYDANLPLIDVLPSIAHV
-559 SDIGSWQALRELSA
+559 GSGRYHGMGLRDLCDALHGCYRDNAMAKALRSMYTALPEIA
-573 ADENGNQVRG
+573 IKPADAYDRLVRG
-583 ESVLHDV
+583 EVEAVPIDQLQGRIAAVMLVPYPPGIPLIMPGERFTTQSRSILDYLAFARTFDKAFPGFDV
-590 SNCYIDS
+590 D
-597 PKRLVGAVGVHDLII
+597 VHGLQT
-612 VDTPDALLVADAARS
+612 DT
-627 QDVKFVAQELKRRG
+627 G
-641 HDAFRLHRTVSRP
+641 H
-654 WGTYTVLEEGRRFK
+654 YTVDC
-668 IKRIVVRPKAS
+668 
-679 LSLQMHHHRSEHW
+679 
-692 IVVSGMALV
+692 LV
-701 ENGER
+701 E
-706 EFLLNTNE
+706 
-714 STFIPAGHSHRLSN
+714 
-728 PGIIDLVM
+728 
-736 IEVQSGEY
+736 
-744 LGEDDIVR
+744 
-752 FNDIY
+752 
-757 GRAPASDEKK
+757 
-767 A
+767 

>member
-1 MYKDLKFPVLIVHRD
+1 MYKDLNFPILIVHRD

-28 GIAHELEQDGFSIL
+28 AIAEELGKDGFTIL

-74 RLLQDVVELIR
+74 RLLQDMVELIR
-85 VARVRAPQ
+85 IARVRAPQ

-99 GEQVTIENAPAESM
+99 GEQVTIENAPADAM
-113 ADLHQLRG
+113 ADLNHLRG
-121 ILYLFEDTV
+121 ILYLYEDTV
-130 PFLARQVARAARN
+130 SFLARQVARAAHN
-143 YLAGLLPP
+143 YLDGLLPP
-151 FFRALVEHTAQSNY
+151 FFKALVQHTAQSNY

-219 AEDRAARN
+219 AEARAARN

-250 MVGREDLVLVDRNCH
+250 MVGRDDLVLVDRNCH

-278 PLYLTPERNE
+278 PLYLCPERNE

-298 EFSKQSIAAK
+298 EFSKESIQAK
-308 IAASPLARG
+308 IDASPLARG
-317 REPKV
+317 RAPKV

-340 LIKQT
+340 MVKQA

-366 EFYDGRYGMGTS
+366 EFYAGRYGMGTRCEAHS
-378 RSEEGPLVFATHST
+378 PLVFSTHST
-392 HKMLAAFSQA
+392 HKLLAAFSQA

-410 GTRKLDVARF
+410 GARQLDRDRF

-467 RALANVRQNLDRN
+467 RALANLRQNLAADDWWFSIWQPDQAGGEGVHTGDWLLQPNADWHGFGEIAEDYVLLDPIKVTLVMPGLSADGRLTEAGIPAAVVSKFLWERGLVVEKTGLYSFLVLFSMGITKGKWSTLLTELLEFKRLYDAN
-480 AGMFCFQAATVLQ
+480 VPLPEALPSIAREGGARYAGMGLRDLCDELHGCYRENATAKALKHMYTVLPQ
-493 ELERHAPE
+493 VAIKP
-501 VLIAARAALAD
+501 AD
-512 GSSLENGQCRQRE
+512 
-525 LAAGAFA
+525 A
-532 EAPDIS
+532 
-538 VDYALMERSDK
+538 YDK
-549 VAVVPCSIGW
+549 
-559 SDIGSWQALRELSA
+559 L
-573 ADENGNQVRG
+573 VRG
-583 ESVLHDV
+583 EVEAVPIEQLEGRLAAVMLVPYPPGIPLIMPGERFTAETRSIIDYLQFARTFDSQFPGFDADV
-590 SNCYIDS
+590 HGLQRD
-597 PKRLVGAVGVHDLII
+597 GAC
-612 VDTPDALLVADAARS
+612 
-627 QDVKFVAQELKRRG
+627 
-641 HDAFRLHRTVSRP
+641 
-654 WGTYTVLEEGRRFK
+654 YTVDC
-668 IKRIVVRPKAS
+668 IK
-679 LSLQMHHHRSEHW
+679 E
-692 IVVSGMALV
+692 
-701 ENGER
+701 
-706 EFLLNTNE
+706 
-714 STFIPAGHSHRLSN
+714 
-728 PGIIDLVM
+728 
-736 IEVQSGEY
+736 
-744 LGEDDIVR
+744 
-752 FNDIY
+752 
-757 GRAPASDEKK
+757 
-767 A
+767 

>member
-16 IKADTVAGERVR
+16 IKADTVAGDRVR
-28 GIAHELEQDGFSIL
+28 AIAQELTQDGFSIL
-42 STASSAEGRIVASTH
+42 PTASAAEGRIVASTH

-63 LVAAEGAGENQ
+63 LVAAEGAGENS
-74 RLLQDVVELIR
+74 RLLQDMVELIR

-99 GEQVTIENAPAESM
+99 GEQVTIENAPAEAM
-113 ADLHQLRG
+113 ADLNHLRG
-121 ILYLFEDTV
+121 ILYLYEDTV
-130 PFLARQVARAARN
+130 SFLARQVARAAHN
-143 YLAGLLPP
+143 YLEGLLPP
-151 FFRALVEHTAQSNY
+151 FFKALVQHTAQSNY

-219 AEDRAARN
+219 AEARAARN

-250 MVGREDLVLVDRNCH
+250 MVGRDDLVLVDRNCH

-278 PLYLTPERNE
+278 PLYLCPERNE

-298 EFSKQSIAAK
+298 EFSRESIQAK
-308 IAASPLARG
+308 IDASPLARG
-317 REPKV
+317 RAPKV

-340 LIKQT
+340 MVKQA

-366 EFYDGRYGMGTS
+366 DFYAGRFGMGTQCDEHS
-378 RSEEGPLVFATHST
+378 PLVFTTHST
-392 HKMLAAFSQA
+392 HKLLAAFSQA

-410 GTRKLDVARF
+410 GQRQLDRDRF

-467 RALANVRQNLDRN
+467 RALANVRRNLSADDWWFSIWQPG
-480 AGMFCFQAATVLQ
+480 AVDGADELATADWVLQ
-493 ELERHAPE
+493 PDADWHGFGEVADDYVLLDPIKVTLVMPGLNAAGKLEQQGIPAAVVSKFLWERGLVVEKTGLYSFLVLFSMGITKGKWSTLLTELLEFKRSFDANLPLIDVLPSITHAGAGRYQGMGLRDLCDALHGCYRDNATAKALKSMYTALPE
-501 VLIAARAALAD
+501 VAIKPAD
-512 GSSLENGQCRQRE
+512 AYDRL
-525 LAAGAFA
+525 
-532 EAPDIS
+532 
-538 VDYALMERSDK
+538 
-549 VAVVPCSIGW
+549 
-559 SDIGSWQALRELSA
+559 
-573 ADENGNQVRG
+573 VRG
-583 ESVLHDV
+583 EVEAVPIDQLQGRIAAVMLVPYPPGIPLIMPGERFTAATRSILDYLAFARTFDQAFPGFDIDV
-590 SNCYIDS
+590 HGLQTEAGQYC
-597 PKRLVGAVGVHDLII
+597 
-612 VDTPDALLVADAARS
+612 VDC
-627 QDVKFVAQELKRRG
+627 
-641 HDAFRLHRTVSRP
+641 
-654 WGTYTVLEEGRRFK
+654 
-668 IKRIVVRPKAS
+668 
-679 LSLQMHHHRSEHW
+679 
-692 IVVSGMALV
+692 LV
-701 ENGER
+701 E
-706 EFLLNTNE
+706 
-714 STFIPAGHSHRLSN
+714 
-728 PGIIDLVM
+728 
-736 IEVQSGEY
+736 
-744 LGEDDIVR
+744 
-752 FNDIY
+752 
-757 GRAPASDEKK
+757 
-767 A
+767 